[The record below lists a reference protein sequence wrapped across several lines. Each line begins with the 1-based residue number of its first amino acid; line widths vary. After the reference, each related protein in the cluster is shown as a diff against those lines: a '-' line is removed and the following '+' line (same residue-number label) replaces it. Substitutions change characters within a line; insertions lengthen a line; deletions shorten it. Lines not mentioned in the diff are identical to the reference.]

1 MPTTTAHFLL
11 TKPDHGQTGWDSGMN
26 TNLDTIDTKLAAPMG
41 TPNVVTSSST
51 PLFDLSKG
59 HYHKLTMTMSAAAP
73 IVQNPL
79 DGQLYKFVIKQDAVG
94 GWSFTFPSSFK
105 GAGVISTAQG
115 NATALTVNIQVFTWD
130 ATDSAFY
137 PWGPMVTL

>member
-1 MPTTTAHFLL
+1 MPTFTANFQLY
-11 TKPDHGQTGWDSGMN
+11 KPDHGQTGWDSGMN
-26 TNLDTIDTKLAAPMG
+26 GRLDTVDTKLASPMG
-41 TPNVVTSSST
+41 APNVVTSSST

-59 HYHKLTMTMSAAAP
+59 HYHKLTMTMTASAP
-73 IVQNPL
+73 IVQNPR
-79 DGQLYKFVIKQDAVG
+79 DGQPYKFVIKQDAVG

-115 NATALTVNIQVFTWD
+115 NAAANKVNIQVFTWD

-137 PWGPMVTL
+137 PWGPMITL